1 LSGSKKKVLVMG
13 GGIAG
18 LSSALELSKTGY
30 IDVEILEKSSFLGGH
45 AIQFACKATDRCV
58 NCGACKVEENLK
70 QTVENPNIHIYRQ
83 SRIRKITKSEK
94 FSLSITVK
102 PEYIDSKMCTGCG
115 VCLDTCP
122 SEGSVIRGF
131 SKNNIPLYT
140 ICEDRCLYFKDKACA
155 KCQELCP
162 EGAINL
168 DSSESCHTSEV
179 DAIIAATGFQP
190 YNPVS
195 KPYGY
200 GLFDDVITNLELERI
215 LRKNNTA
222 ARPSDG
228 KAPRNIAFIQC
239 VGSRDAGLNHSWCSK
254 VCCAS
259 ALRMANLIKIR
270 QPDTEITFFYIDVQT
285 FGKNF
290 QVFYDEIQKNI
301 RQIRTIPA
309 DIYPTKDG
317 RLQLTY
323 FDSAESQSVDENF
336 DLVVLSIGLIPGQDN
351 PDLAGLFNLE
361 IFETGF
367 LSSAAKGTPGVCDG
381 IFTAGTV
388 QGPMSIP
395 ETIANATGVS
405 WKVIRYLSER
415 ESKGSILDE
424 SNINN
429 RQ

>member
-1 LSGSKKKVLVMG
+1 MSGSKKKVLVVG

-18 LSSALELSKTGY
+18 LTSALELSKTGY

-58 NCGACKVEENLK
+58 NCGACMVEEKLK
-70 QTVENPNIHIYRQ
+70 QTVENPNIHVYSR

-94 FSLSITVK
+94 FSIDIIIE
-102 PEYIDSKMCTGCG
+102 PEFIDSKMCTGCG
-115 VCLDTCP
+115 VCLAACP
-122 SEGSVIRGF
+122 FEGSVIRGF

-140 ICEDRCLYFKDKACA
+140 ICEESCLYFKDKSCA
-155 KCQELCP
+155 KCQKLCP
-162 EGAINL
+162 QGAINL
-168 DSSESCHTSEV
+168 DALESCHTSEV

-200 GLFDDVITNLELERI
+200 GLFDNVITNLELERI
-215 LRKNNTA
+215 LREKSTA

-228 KAPRNIAFIQC
+228 KTPRDIAFIQC
-239 VGSRDAGLNHSWCSK
+239 VGSRDAGLNHLWCSK

-259 ALRMANLIKIR
+259 ALRMANLIKMR
-270 QPDTEITFFYIDVQT
+270 QPDTQITFFYIDVQT

-290 QVFYDEIQKNI
+290 QAFYDGIPKTMRPI
-301 RQIRTIPA
+301 RAIPG
-309 DIYPTKDG
+309 DIYPTRDD

-323 FDSAESQSVDENF
+323 FDGAKSQSVDEAF

-351 PDLAGLFNLE
+351 LDLAGLLNLE
-361 IFETGF
+361 ILETGF
-367 LSSAAKGTPGVCDG
+367 LSPVEKGASGICNG

-388 QGPMSIP
+388 EGPMSIP
-395 ETIANATGVS
+395 ETIAHATDVS
-405 WKVIRYLSER
+405 WTAIKYLSE
-415 ESKGSILDE
+415 KDIKATQPAAQ
-424 SNINN
+424 I
-429 RQ
+429 

>member
-1 LSGSKKKVLVMG
+1 MG

-200 GLFDDVITNLELERI
+200 GLFDNVITNLELERI

>member
-1 LSGSKKKVLVMG
+1 MGS
-13 GGIAG
+13 GIAG

-45 AIQFACKATDRCV
+45 AIQFACKATDRCL
-58 NCGACKVEENLK
+58 NCGACKVKEKLK
-70 QTVENPNIHIYRQ
+70 QTVENPNIHIYSR

-115 VCLDTCP
+115 LCLDTCP

-131 SKNNIPLYT
+131 SKNNMPLYT
-140 ICEDRCLYFKDKACA
+140 ICEDSCLYFKDKACA

-200 GLFDDVITNLELERI
+200 GLFDNVITNLELERI
-215 LRKNNTA
+215 LRENSTA

-228 KAPRNIAFIQC
+228 KAPRKIAFIQC
-239 VGSRDAGLNHSWCSK
+239 VGSRDAGLNHLWCSK

-259 ALRMANLIKIR
+259 ALRMASLIKMR
-270 QPDTEITFFYIDVQT
+270 QPETEITFFYIDVQT

-290 QVFYDEIQKNI
+290 QSFYDEIQKNI
-301 RQIRTIPA
+301 RQVRTIPG

-323 FDSAESQSVDENF
+323 FDGAGSQSVDETF

-361 IFETGF
+361 ILETGF
-367 LSSAAKGTPGVCDG
+367 LSPVENDTPGICVG

-395 ETIANATGVS
+395 ETIANATDVS
-405 WKVIRYLSER
+405 WKVIKYIAE
-415 ESKGSILDE
+415 KDI
-424 SNINN
+424 
-429 RQ
+429 

>member
-13 GGIAG
+13 GGVAG

-58 NCGACKVEENLK
+58 SCGACMVEEKLK
-70 QTVENPNIHIYRQ
+70 QTVENPNIHIYIR

-94 FSLSITVK
+94 FSIDIIIK
-102 PEYIDSKMCTGCG
+102 PEFIDSKMCTGCG
-115 VCLDTCP
+115 VCLDMCP
-122 SEGSVIRGF
+122 FEGSVMRGF
-131 SKNNIPLYT
+131 SKNNMPLYT
-140 ICEDRCLYFKDKACA
+140 ICEDSCLYFKNKSCA

-162 EGAINL
+162 EDAINL
-168 DSSESCHTSEV
+168 DALESCHTSEV

-200 GLFDDVITNLELERI
+200 GLFDNVITNLELERT
-215 LRKNNTA
+215 LRENSAA

-239 VGSRDAGLNHSWCSK
+239 VGSRDAGLNHLWCSK

-259 ALRMANLIKIR
+259 ALRMANLIKMR

-290 QVFYDEIQKNI
+290 QAFYDEIQKNM
-301 RQIRTIPA
+301 RQIRAIPG
-309 DIYPTKDG
+309 DIYPTRDD

-323 FDSAESQSVDENF
+323 FDGTASQSVDEIF

-351 PDLAGLFNLE
+351 PDLAGLLNLE
-361 IFETGF
+361 ILETGF
-367 LSSAAKGTPGVCDG
+367 LSPVENGTSGICDG

-395 ETIANATGVS
+395 ETIAHATGVS
-405 WKVIRYLSER
+405 WEAIKYLSE
-415 ESKGSILDE
+415 KDI
-424 SNINN
+424 
-429 RQ
+429 Q